1 MKPNPQPTDSSSV
14 ARRDILLSAGAL
26 AGGLACAAPSTLHAQ
41 KKASPKSFT
50 YCLNTSTI
58 RGQELSIEEEID
70 VAAKAGYDAIEP
82 WFRKINPYVEK
93 GGSLKDLRKRID
105 DHGLRVESS
114 IGFAKWIVD
123 DDTVRAEGLEEAK
136 RDMDTIAQLGGTR
149 LAAPPTGAT
158 KEAGLDLRKAGERY
172 RALLELGDKM
182 GVTPQVEVWGFS
194 KNLNRLCDSTS
205 VAIAAGHPKACI
217 LTDVYHLYKG
227 GSSIEGLR
235 LLGPEAMQVIH
246 MNDYPADPPREK
258 INDSHRV
265 FTGDGVAP
273 LGRLFEIFR
282 AIKAQPVLSLE
293 LFNRDYWKM
302 DANECAKIGLEKM
315 KATVAKHA

>member
-1 MKPNPQPTDSSSV
+1 MKPKPQNSASQPI
-14 ARRDILLSAGAL
+14 ARRDLLLSAGAL
-26 AGGLACAAPSTLHAQ
+26 AGGLACATPSTLRAQ
-41 KKASPKSFT
+41 NKPADDGFT

-58 RGQELSIEEEID
+58 RGQELSITEEID

-105 DHGLRVESS
+105 DHGLKVESS

-123 DDTVRAEGLEEAK
+123 DDKVRAEGLEEAK

-158 KEAGLDLRKAGERY
+158 KEAGLDLHKAGERY

-182 GVTPQVEVWGFS
+182 GVVPQVEVWGFS
-194 KNLNRLCDSTS
+194 KNLDRLCDSTS

-246 MNDYPADPPREK
+246 MNDYPAIPREK
-258 INDSHRV
+258 IGDADRV
-265 FTGDGVAP
+265 FPGDGVAP
-273 LGRLFEIFR
+273 LGRLFEIFKLIQTR
-282 AIKAQPVLSLE
+282 PILSLE
-293 LFNRDYWKM
+293 LFNREYWKM
-302 DANECAKIGLEKM
+302 DANECARIGLEKM
-315 KATVAKHA
+315 KATVAAYA

>member
-1 MKPNPQPTDSSSV
+1 MKPKSQISGSQPI
-14 ARRDILLSAGAL
+14 ARRQVLLSAAAL
-26 AGGLACAAPSTLHAQ
+26 SGGLACASPSTLRAQ
-41 KKASPKSFT
+41 NKASGGSFT

-58 RGQELSIEEEID
+58 RGQELSITEEID

-105 DHGLRVESS
+105 DHGLEVASS

-123 DDTVRAEGLEEAK
+123 DDKMRAEGLEEAK

-149 LAAPPTGAT
+149 IAAPPTGAT
-158 KEAGLDLRKAGERY
+158 QEAGLDLHKAGERY

-182 GVTPQVEVWGFS
+182 GVVPQIEVWGFS
-194 KNLNRLCDSTS
+194 KNLDRLCDSTS

-235 LLGPEAMQVIH
+235 MLGPEALQVIH
-246 MNDYPADPPREK
+246 INDYPAIPRDK
-258 INDSHRV
+258 ISDADRV
-265 FTGDGVAP
+265 FPGDGVAP
-273 LGRLFEIFR
+273 LARLFEIFR
-282 AIKAQPVLSLE
+282 LTQSRPVLSLE
-293 LFNRDYWKM
+293 LFNKEYWKM
-302 DANECAKIGLEKM
+302 DANECARIGLDKM
-315 KATVAKHA
+315 KATVAAHA